1 MIKRYIDAFKKTFT
15 IQGRSTR
22 SEFNTFYFGS
32 IVIAFILGFMD
43 GMLGTITTSGD
54 PIMGTIFNIAIL
66 IPSFTIC
73 IRRLHDMDYKGW
85 WILCPFVIIA
95 LVFWSGTVTENR
107 FGENPRTSTVE

>member
-54 PIMGTIFNIAIL
+54 PIMGTIFNVAII

-95 LVFWSGTVTENR
+95 LVFWSGTVTEKR